1 MVLCRTGS
9 LQGAANSF
17 HKHMDKPCKGGIQ
30 MHALPN
36 CLEEVL
42 EEDIY
47 KRADKD
53 QVNEVINR
61 LGVEVSNTFR
71 EFYYRFAGPFWDE
84 HVPYELLDIIDEEN
98 NIEYYTIIARKEHG
112 FPNKYLVLT
121 EMTANAVLVLDS
133 VTDKVYSVNFEGG
146 DELLLNGELK
156 ESWPTF
162 YMFLKEYFKC

>member
-1 MVLCRTGS
+1 MVLCHTGS
-9 LQGAANSF
+9 LYGAANLF
-17 HKHMDKPCKGGIQ
+17 HKYMDKPYKGGIRMQ
-30 MHALPN
+30 ALPN
-36 CLEEVL
+36 CLEEVS

-47 KRADKD
+47 KREDKD

-71 EFYYRFAGPFWDE
+71 EFYHRFAGPFWDE

-98 NIEYYTIIARKEHG
+98 NIEYYTIIARQELG

-121 EMTANAVLVLDS
+121 EMTANAALVLDS

-156 ESWPTF
+156 ESWLTF
-162 YMFLKEYFKC
+162 YVFLKEYFKC

>member
-1 MVLCRTGS
+1 
-9 LQGAANSF
+9 
-17 HKHMDKPCKGGIQ
+17 

-42 EEDIY
+42 EDIY

-71 EFYYRFAGPFWDE
+71 VLLSICRTFLGRARS
-84 HVPYELLDIIDEEN
+84 YELLDIIDEEN

-121 EMTANAVLVLDS
+121 EMTANAALVMI
-133 VTDKVYSVNFEGG
+133 V
-146 DELLLNGELK
+146 
-156 ESWPTF
+156 
-162 YMFLKEYFKC
+162 

>member
-1 MVLCRTGS
+1 
-9 LQGAANSF
+9 
-17 HKHMDKPCKGGIQ
+17 MDKPYKGGIQ

-47 KRADKD
+47 KREDKD
-53 QVNEVINR
+53 QVNKVINR
-61 LGVEVSNTFR
+61 LGVEVANTFR
-71 EFYYRFAGPFWDE
+71 EFYYRFAGPFWEE

-98 NIEYYTIIARKEHG
+98 NIEYYTMIARKEHG

-121 EMTANAVLVLDS
+121 EMTANAALVLDS

>member
-1 MVLCRTGS
+1 
-9 LQGAANSF
+9 
-17 HKHMDKPCKGGIQ
+17 MDKTDKGGVQIQ
-30 MHALPN
+30 ALPN

-47 KRADKD
+47 KREDKD
-53 QVNEVINR
+53 KVNEVINR

-71 EFYYRFAGPFWDE
+71 EFYYRFAGPFWE
-84 HVPYELLDIIDEEN
+84 EYVPYELLDIIDEEN
-98 NIEYYTIIARKEHG
+98 NIEYYTMIARKEHG

-121 EMTANAVLVLDS
+121 EMTANAALVLNS

-146 DELLLNGELK
+146 DELLLSGKLK

-162 YMFLKEYFKC
+162 YSFLKEYFKC

>member
-1 MVLCRTGS
+1 LVLCHTGS
-9 LQGAANSF
+9 LYGAANLF
-17 HKHMDKPCKGGIQ
+17 HKYMDKPYKGGIRMQ
-30 MHALPN
+30 ALPN
-36 CLEEVL
+36 CLEEVS

-47 KRADKD
+47 KREDKD

-71 EFYYRFAGPFWDE
+71 EFYHRFAGPFWDE

-98 NIEYYTIIARKEHG
+98 NIEYYTIIARQELG

-121 EMTANAVLVLDS
+121 EMTANAALVLDS

-162 YMFLKEYFKC
+162 YVFLKEYFKC

>member
-1 MVLCRTGS
+1 MGS
-9 LQGAANSF
+9 ACS
-17 HKHMDKPCKGGIQ
+17 
-30 MHALPN
+30 
-36 CLEEVL
+36 
-42 EEDIY
+42 
-47 KRADKD
+47 
-53 QVNEVINR
+53 
-61 LGVEVSNTFR
+61 
-71 EFYYRFAGPFWDE
+71 
-84 HVPYELLDIIDEEN
+84 YELLDIIDEEN

-162 YMFLKEYFKC
+162 YMF

>member
-1 MVLCRTGS
+1 M
-9 LQGAANSF
+9 N
-17 HKHMDKPCKGGIQ
+17 
-30 MHALPN
+30 ALPDE
-36 CLEEVL
+36 LDQAL

-47 KRADKD
+47 KREDKNK
-53 QVNEVINR
+53 VKETLTN
-61 LGVEVSNTFR
+61 LGVEVSDTFR
-71 EFYYRFAGPFWDE
+71 EFYYRFAGPFWEE

-121 EMTANAVLVLDS
+121 EMTANAALVLDS
-133 VTDKVYSVNFEGG
+133 VTDQVYSVNFEGG

-162 YMFLKEYFKC
+162 YVFLKEYFKC

>member
-1 MVLCRTGS
+1 MVLCYTGR
-9 LQGAANSF
+9 LYGVANLF
-17 HKHMDKPCKGGIQ
+17 HKHMDKPYKGGIQ
-30 MHALPN
+30 MHALLN

-47 KRADKD
+47 KRADKE

-61 LGVEVSNTFR
+61 LGVEVSDTFR
-71 EFYYRFAGPFWDE
+71 EFYYRFAGPFWEE

-121 EMTANAVLVLDS
+121 EMTANAALVLDS
-133 VTDKVYSVNFEGG
+133 VTDQVYSVNFEGG
-146 DELLLNGELK
+146 DELLLSGKLK
-156 ESWPTF
+156 ESWSTF
-162 YMFLKEYFKC
+162 YLFLKDYFKC

>member
-1 MVLCRTGS
+1 
-9 LQGAANSF
+9 
-17 HKHMDKPCKGGIQ
+17 

-36 CLEEVL
+36 RLEEVL

-47 KRADKD
+47 KREDKD
-53 QVNEVINR
+53 QVNEVMNR
-61 LGVEVSNTFR
+61 LDVKVSNTFR
-71 EFYYRFAGPFWDE
+71 EFYYRFAGPFWEE
-84 HVPYELLDIIDEEN
+84 HVLYELLDIIDEEN
-98 NIEYYTIIARKEHG
+98 NIEYYTIIARKKHG

-121 EMTANAVLVLDS
+121 EMTANAALVLDS

-162 YMFLKEYFKC
+162 YKFLKEYFKC